1 MLTWPR
7 SRSSLRRREF
17 GWHCLE
23 SAWRGLEER
32 APTIKRERASERER
46 ERERESERER
56 EREIHP
62 SRSIHTQ
69 IHARVFMGAIVCVG
83 SSWARVY
90 CELRDRTTQS
100 SDVREHTHGK

>member
-56 EREIHP
+56 ERDPPLSEY
-62 SRSIHTQ
+62 S
-69 IHARVFMGAIVCVG
+69 HANTCTRVYGRDCMCREFVG
-83 SSWARVY
+83 SGI
-90 CELRDRTTQS
+90 L
-100 SDVREHTHGK
+100 